1 MEEGKL
7 GLNETTHSSVDI
19 SLCMYPYTCEM
30 MEPL

>member
-7 GLNETTHSSVDI
+7 GNEMTHSSVDI
-19 SLCMYPYTCEM
+19 SLCLYPYTCEM

>member
-7 GLNETTHSSVDI
+7 GNEMAHSSVDAF
-19 SLCMYPYTCEM
+19 LCVYPYTCEM